1 MYFLSAMATQGV
13 VCVFAWSYSCM
24 CYCVT
29 LSPIWCLLAGS
40 CVYIF
45 PSVMVALVALL
56 MMDISSNY
64 LSAGSWGK
72 KCSKINKQC

>member
-13 VCVFAWSYSCM
+13 VCVFAWSYSCT

-29 LSPIWCLLAGS
+29 PPFGACLQGPE
-40 CVYIF
+40 CVFF
-45 PSVMVALVALL
+45 PSLMVALIALL

>member
-13 VCVFAWSYSCM
+13 VCVFAWSYSCT

-40 CVYIF
+40 YVYLF
-45 PSVMVALVALL
+45 LSAMVALIAVL
-56 MMDISSNY
+56 MMDILAIIY
-64 LSAGSWGK
+64 LQGPGEK
-72 KCSKINKQC
+72 NCSKINKQC